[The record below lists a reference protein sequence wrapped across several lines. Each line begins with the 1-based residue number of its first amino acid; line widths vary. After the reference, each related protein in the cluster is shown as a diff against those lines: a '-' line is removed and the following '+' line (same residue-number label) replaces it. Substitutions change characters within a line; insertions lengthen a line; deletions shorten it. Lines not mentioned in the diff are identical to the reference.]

1 MIPHIL
7 HRVWLGPKPPDDTWL
22 DGWRRACPGWE
33 IRTWTDRDLEGID
46 VPYVK
51 EAYAAKKWAFVADYL
66 RLVALE
72 REGGFYLDTD
82 VELASSFDPYCG
94 DSFVVGL
101 VKSGLPQTAVIGAE
115 KGSSVVKEI
124 LATYEGAR
132 FDSGYGVYDER
143 PINLRFKSVLARHGA
158 SLTPAD
164 AEREQSLPGGVR
176 ILPRSLVC
184 IRTEGKPS
192 VAWHHAAGTWQD
204 GYKRKRVRRFTALGF
219 GTVLLKRRKEA
230 GDDFS
235 AQLLADERALGSFRL
250 RRFVFVFVRLAKRVS
265 FGKALENAVH
275 GVRCAIGRFLC
286 RRVWT
291 RVEPKKVVVNQFQGG
306 GFGCNPKPVV
316 EELLKRGG
324 YDIVWLVRKGVAA
337 DLPRGVRTVRFG
349 SWASLKELATAGT
362 WLANHNLGRYVRHL
376 GLVKKPG
383 QRYLQ
388 TWHGSFGIKR
398 CTEVLGPEETMMLDV
413 FVANS
418 AWEAELAR
426 GWFGPFARIVTAG
439 HPRNDVI
446 VASRGR
452 DAAGAKT
459 LLYVPTFRDDGALDA
474 YLTDFTAVAAA
485 FAARWPGEWK
495 VEVRLHPNLRKKGVK
510 LSFAGAV
517 EDVTDAPDIQK
528 LLAGADAV
536 VSDYSSCIFDF
547 ALSGRPAFVYAPDR
561 AKYETDRGFYYPLS
575 ATPFPVA
582 ESVEAL
588 VGAVVG
594 FDEAAYAE
602 RLAAFFAEKGS
613 AEDGRAAARV
623 ADLISRA

>member
-1 MIPHIL
+1 MSRRNL
-7 HRVWLGPKPPDDTWL
+7 HRT
-22 DGWRRACPGWE
+22 DGDGGGCRR
-33 IRTWTDRDLEGID
+33 
-46 VPYVK
+46 
-51 EAYAAKKWAFVADYL
+51 VA
-66 RLVALE
+66 V
-72 REGGFYLDTD
+72 
-82 VELASSFDPYCG
+82 
-94 DSFVVGL
+94 
-101 VKSGLPQTAVIGAE
+101 
-115 KGSSVVKEI
+115 
-124 LATYEGAR
+124 
-132 FDSGYGVYDER
+132 
-143 PINLRFKSVLARHGA
+143 
-158 SLTPAD
+158 
-164 AEREQSLPGGVR
+164 
-176 ILPRSLVC
+176 
-184 IRTEGKPS
+184 
-192 VAWHHAAGTWQD
+192 
-204 GYKRKRVRRFTALGF
+204 
-219 GTVLLKRRKEA
+219 
-230 GDDFS
+230 
-235 AQLLADERALGSFRL
+235 
-250 RRFVFVFVRLAKRVS
+250 
-265 FGKALENAVH
+265 GKALENAVH
-275 GVRCAIGRFLC
+275 GVRCALGRFFC

-337 DLPRGVRTVRFG
+337 NLPQGVRAVRFG
-349 SWASLKELATAGT
+349 SWASLRELATAGV

-413 FVANS
+413 FVANC

-426 GWFGPFARIVTAG
+426 GWFGPFVRIVTAG

-452 DAAGAKT
+452 TAAGAKT

-495 VEVRLHPNLRKKGVK
+495 TEVRLHPNLRKKGVK
-510 LSFAGAV
+510 LAFAGAV
-517 EDVTDAPDIQK
+517 EDVTDAPDIQE

-536 VSDYSSCIFDF
+536 ISDYSSCIFDF

-582 ESVEAL
+582 ESVGEL
-588 VGAVVG
+588 VASVRG
-594 FDEAAYAE
+594 FDEGAYAA
-602 RLAAFFAEKGS
+602 RLADFFAAKGS
-613 AEDGRAAARV
+613 AEDGSAAARV
-623 ADLISRA
+623 AELIADGRPGDE